1 MPFTSEEVRSVDYM
15 IESYNLSKETFVF
28 SEENDDL
35 FRRLFQDSGGSGQS
49 TSSGSG
55 GKYSYNKLDL
65 SSLIMTLMKKNVF
78 FVTSIDKEGISFQM
92 LMLLIHISLSAKFSK
107 SSWVSLQIARYFN
120 YWEQNQSNWNFNHFN
135 WNFSTHQILPFYI
148 KLTICWC
155 FSLFKFKCQT
165 RYGTWNVIW
174 FRKLY

>member
-35 FRRLFQDSGGSGQS
+35 FRRLFQDSGQG
-49 TSSGSG
+49 TSSGGG

-92 LMLLIHISLSAKFSK
+92 LIRLSAKLPSHL
-107 SSWVSLQIARYFN
+107 SLQIARCFN
-120 YWEQNQSNWNFNHFN
+120 YSTTLPEQSMKSIKFDCLKLFCFPWQKRGGDFN
-135 WNFSTHQILPFYI
+135 
-148 KLTICWC
+148 
-155 FSLFKFKCQT
+155 
-165 RYGTWNVIW
+165 
-174 FRKLY
+174 

>member
-1 MPFTSEEVRSVDYM
+1 MPFTSEEAHSVNYM

-35 FRRLFQDSGGSGQS
+35 FRRLFQDSGGSGQGQG

-78 FVTSIDKEGISFQM
+78 FVTSIDKERISFQM
-92 LMLLIHISLSAKFSK
+92 LTGLSAKLPSHL
-107 SSWVSLQIARYFN
+107 SLQIARCFN
-120 YWEQNQSNWNFNHFN
+120 YQQLCLSRAWNQSSLIV
-135 WNFSTHQILPFYI
+135 WNFSVFPGRNEEGTLIKSSAHVNQILAV
-148 KLTICWC
+148 
-155 FSLFKFKCQT
+155 FK
-165 RYGTWNVIW
+165 
-174 FRKLY
+174 

>member
-35 FRRLFQDSGGSGQS
+35 FRRLFQDSGGSGQGQG
-49 TSSGSG
+49 TSSGS
-55 GKYSYNKLDL
+55 KYSYNKLDL

-92 LMLLIHISLSAKFSK
+92 LIHLSAKLPSHL
-107 SSWVSLQIARYFN
+107 SLQIARCFN
-120 YWEQNQSNWNFNHFN
+120 YSTTLPEQSMKSIKFDCLKLFCFPWHKRGGDFN
-135 WNFSTHQILPFYI
+135 
-148 KLTICWC
+148 
-155 FSLFKFKCQT
+155 
-165 RYGTWNVIW
+165 
-174 FRKLY
+174 

>member
-35 FRRLFQDSGGSGQS
+35 FRRLFQDSGGSGQGQG
-49 TSSGSG
+49 TSSS

-92 LMLLIHISLSAKFSK
+92 LIRLSAKLPSHL
-107 SSWVSLQIARYFN
+107 SLQIARCFN
-120 YWEQNQSNWNFNHFN
+120 
-135 WNFSTHQILPFYI
+135 
-148 KLTICWC
+148 
-155 FSLFKFKCQT
+155 
-165 RYGTWNVIW
+165 
-174 FRKLY
+174 

>member
-15 IESYNLSKETFVF
+15 IDSYNLSKETFVF

-35 FRRLFQDSGGSGQS
+35 FRRLFQDSGGSGQGQS
-49 TSSGSG
+49 TSSGGG

-107 SSWVSLQIARYFN
+107 SS
-120 YWEQNQSNWNFNHFN
+120 
-135 WNFSTHQILPFYI
+135 
-148 KLTICWC
+148 
-155 FSLFKFKCQT
+155 
-165 RYGTWNVIW
+165 
-174 FRKLY
+174 

>member
-1 MPFTSEEVRSVDYM
+1 MFYFSDLVMPFTSEEVRSVDYM

-35 FRRLFQDSGGSGQS
+35 FRRLFQDPGGSGQS
-49 TSSGSG
+49 TSSGGQGTSSGGGG

-92 LMLLIHISLSAKFSK
+92 LLI
-107 SSWVSLQIARYFN
+107 
-120 YWEQNQSNWNFNHFN
+120 
-135 WNFSTHQILPFYI
+135 
-148 KLTICWC
+148 
-155 FSLFKFKCQT
+155 
-165 RYGTWNVIW
+165 
-174 FRKLY
+174 

>member
-15 IESYNLSKETFVF
+15 IEYYNLSKETFVF

-35 FRRLFQDSGGSGQS
+35 FRRMFQESGGMGPG
-49 TSSGSG
+49 SSSDGG

-92 LMLLIHISLSAKFSK
+92 LMMSLSSK
-107 SSWVSLQIARYFN
+107 LPSHLSLQIAH
-120 YWEQNQSNWNFNHFN
+120 NFNHKQPSLN
-135 WNFSTHQILPFYI
+135 MKSILHI
-148 KLTICWC
+148 
-155 FSLFKFKCQT
+155 
-165 RYGTWNVIW
+165 
-174 FRKLY
+174 

>member
-1 MPFTSEEVRSVDYM
+1 MPFTSEEAHSVNYM

-35 FRRLFQDSGGSGQS
+35 FRRLFQDSGGSGQGQG

-92 LMLLIHISLSAKFSK
+92 LIRLSAKLPSHL
-107 SSWVSLQIARYFN
+107 SLQIARCFN
-120 YWEQNQSNWNFNHFN
+120 YSTTLPEPSMKSIKFDCLKLL
-135 WNFSTHQILPFYI
+135 FSMAE
-148 KLTICWC
+148 
-155 FSLFKFKCQT
+155 T
-165 RYGTWNVIW
+165 RRG
-174 FRKLY
+174 L

>member
-1 MPFTSEEVRSVDYM
+1 MFYFSDLVMPFTSEEVRSVDYM

-35 FRRLFQDSGGSGQS
+35 FRRLFQDPGGSGQS
-49 TSSGSG
+49 TSSGGAG

-92 LMLLIHISLSAKFSK
+92 LLI
-107 SSWVSLQIARYFN
+107 
-120 YWEQNQSNWNFNHFN
+120 
-135 WNFSTHQILPFYI
+135 
-148 KLTICWC
+148 
-155 FSLFKFKCQT
+155 
-165 RYGTWNVIW
+165 
-174 FRKLY
+174 